1 MVPVALVPD
10 TSTSNGDNDAKIPEW
25 MPWGIQNDESSDPLQ
40 DTQDAEAQNATRSE
54 DNGDGAHLEVPV
66 QEDTDGLEWLRL
78 MLLETEEER
87 SQDMQDDPSSDSPQG
102 NVETE
107 DDAHPEI
114 IRAESDLREI
124 QS

>member
-78 MLLETEEER
+78 MLLETEEEQ

>member
-10 TSTSNGDNDAKIPEW
+10 TSTSNGDDDAKIPEW
-25 MPWGIQNDESSDPLQ
+25 MPWGVQNDESSDPLQ
-40 DTQDAEAQNATRSE
+40 HPQDAEAQNATRSE
-54 DNGDGAHLEVPV
+54 DNSNGAHLDVPV

-78 MLLETEEER
+78 MLLEAEEER
-87 SQDMQDDPSSDSPQG
+87 LQDMQDDPSLDSPQG